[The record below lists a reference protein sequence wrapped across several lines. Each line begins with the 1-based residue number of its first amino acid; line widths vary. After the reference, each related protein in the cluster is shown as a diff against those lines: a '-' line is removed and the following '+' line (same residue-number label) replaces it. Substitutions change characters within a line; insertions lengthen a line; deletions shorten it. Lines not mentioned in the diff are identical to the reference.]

1 VARVRWTF
9 QAIEDIDAIC
19 EFIARDAPRTARRFG
34 QRLYAAVGPLERFP
48 LSGQIVPEL
57 RRDDVREIR
66 LKRYRIIYR
75 VRDQETVEV
84 LAVHHGSRLL
94 DVEALALE

>member
-1 VARVRWTF
+1 MKARST
-9 QAIEDIDAIC
+9 
-19 EFIARDAPRTARRFG
+19 G
-34 QRLYAAVGPLERFP
+34 G
-48 LSGQIVPEL
+48 S
-57 RRDDVREIR
+57 
-66 LKRYRIIYR
+66 K